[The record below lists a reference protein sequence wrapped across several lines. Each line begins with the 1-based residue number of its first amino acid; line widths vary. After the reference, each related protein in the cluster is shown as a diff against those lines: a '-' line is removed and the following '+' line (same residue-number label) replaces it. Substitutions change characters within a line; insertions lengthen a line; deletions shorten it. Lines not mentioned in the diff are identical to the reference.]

1 MAKQDLLTNPDFE
14 QYQKDLH
21 IRLRNYILKLH
32 DLIIQASDNPTALQ
46 NNMFKIYAL
55 KSVIAEI
62 EIILEL
68 PSFYV
73 TKEKRRTIGERI
85 KKKIVDIWERIILGE
100 EDTTIPSSFR
110 SATDPKRETTK
121 EVM

>member
-1 MAKQDLLTNPDFE
+1 
-14 QYQKDLH
+14 
-21 IRLRNYILKLH
+21 
-32 DLIIQASDNPTALQ
+32 
-46 NNMFKIYAL
+46 MFKIYAL